1 MEHRHQQIDSS
12 ELHLVFP
19 ELSQI
24 QIEWLREAQ
33 KFAETQM
40 GNNDFHGLGHVRR
53 VIINIVRLMKLE
65 RGGDPFILLFSAW
78 LHDIGRET
86 EKISTVKNH
95 ALNSAILTRNF
106 VIERK
111 LGLQEESLEKI
122 IECIESHSFSSGR
135 TQDSLEAKIL
145 SDADKLDALGS
156 VGIYR
161 AVCYQHERG
170 TGLAALKNHFDEK
183 LLILDQRMH
192 TETGRNLAVE
202 RISFMTKF
210 INNLLGE
217 LK

>member
-1 MEHRHQQIDSS
+1 MEYRYQQIDFS
-12 ELHLVFP
+12 ELHSEFP
-19 ELSQI
+19 TLSQT
-24 QIEWLREAQ
+24 QMDWLQEAQ
-33 KFAETQM
+33 KFAEAQM
-40 GNNDFHGLGHVRR
+40 GKNDFHGLGHVKR
-53 VIINIVRLMKLE
+53 VINNIVSLMKLE

-86 EKISTVKNH
+86 KNH
-95 ALNSAILTRNF
+95 ALKSAILTRKF

-111 LGLQEESLEKI
+111 LGLHEETLEKI

-135 TQDSLEAKIL
+135 TQNSLEAKIL

-161 AVCYQHERG
+161 ASCYQHERG

-183 LLILDQRMH
+183 LLILDQKMH
-192 TETGRNLAVE
+192 TETGRKLAVE

-210 INNLLGE
+210 IKSLLGE